1 MLAALGV
8 AFGPAPIVPGHLVQ
22 FIAGAS
28 AGFYYLAVGGCLSFF
43 FKAGSNVLI
52 VIIGQVFVGIGF
64 FLSMTSRRGWVEAV
78 LSNDLSGP
86 VRKLRF
92 LGLTLLFP
100 NAVIARPRPFLI
112 VGLAIAALGAICLAR
127 KRIRKLEIFQT

>member
-1 MLAALGV
+1 MFSFL
-8 AFGPAPIVPGHLVQ
+8 
-22 FIAGAS
+22 AGAS
-28 AGFYYLAVGGCLSFF
+28 AGLYYLAVGGCLSFF

-52 VIIGQVFVGIGF
+52 VIIGQVFLGIGL
-64 FLSMTSRRGWVEAV
+64 FLSMTSRRGWVEAL

-86 VRKLRF
+86 VPMLRF

-112 VGLAIAALGAICLAR
+112 FGLVFAALGVFFLAR
-127 KRIRKLEIFQT
+127 RRIRKLEIFQT